1 MPHWTKKFF
10 IEEGNRWLFLMNQHW
25 KYAPRQAKQIIKIL
39 KGLGLKKGKILELAC
54 GNGRIC
60 TNLAKRGF
68 KVTGVDISP
77 AYINDAIIKAKKN
90 KVKVNYICGDIRY
103 INKYIRGKFDVVIS
117 IFTAIGYYGKKT
129 DEKIFKQSARLLRKK
144 GIFMIL
150 NTMSR
155 EWLLSHFC
163 SSLYDDAGRY
173 IILHKPEYDKY
184 HSIMHERW
192 RFYRKDGNDF
202 KFEAELPI
210 NLKIYS
216 QCDLVEMAE
225 KAGLK
230 FAKAYDLLNTLE
242 LAKPD
247 SRINMVF
254 QKVDD

>member
-10 IEEGNRWLFLMNQHW
+10 IKEGDRWLFLMNQHW
-25 KYAPRQAKQIIKIL
+25 KYAPKQVRQIVTIL
-39 KGLGLKKGKILELAC
+39 KGLGIKKGKILELAC

-68 KVTGVDISP
+68 VVTGVDISP
-77 AYINDAIIKAKKN
+77 AYIKDAIIKAKKH
-90 KVKVNYICGDIRY
+90 KVKVNYLCGDIRY
-103 INKYIRGKFDVVIS
+103 IDRYVHEKFDVILS
-117 IFTAIGYYGKKT
+117 IFTSIGFYGKKT
-129 DEKIFKQSARLLRKK
+129 DERIFKQSAKLLRKK

-163 SSLYDDAGRY
+163 PSLYDDAGHY
-173 IILHKPEYDKY
+173 IILHKPEYDKF

-192 RFYRKDGNDF
+192 LFYRKEGKDF

-216 QCDLVEMAE
+216 QNELVEMVE
-225 KAGLK
+225 KVGLK
-230 FAKAYDLLNTLE
+230 FVKAYDTLATLE
-242 LAKPD
+242 PARHD

-254 QKVDD
+254 QKV